1 VHCEL
6 CIAESIAESIAEKV
20 GYQVLVV
27 KFSGKVFTRKDCL
40 ANLLENVAVLFR
52 QGVPIALV
60 HGGGSSIT
68 KTVEER
74 GGLTRFWN
82 GLRVT
87 DELTLEVVRE
97 EMAQINAQIVEMLE
111 DLGVIVESHADGERL
126 IKARKKIVYE
136 ADGTPVD
143 LGFVG
148 EVAGFHTEMMESFI
162 AGAAV
167 PVIAPLGM
175 DEQRNIYNIN
185 ADDAAQAVA
194 IGFSARQFI
203 LLSDVDGVYLQED
216 GGQRTLPCLT
226 PSSIYELHRQ
236 GQITDGMLPKLNGC
250 QEAIRRGVS
259 SVRIANGMTENVLLR
274 ILEGETL
281 GTEIISDVYSVEVD

>member
-1 VHCEL
+1 M
-6 CIAESIAESIAEKV
+6 
-20 GYQVLVV
+20 LVV
-27 KFSGKVFTRKDCL
+27 KFSGKVFTQRDRL
-40 ANLLENVAVLFR
+40 ENLLENVALLFR
-52 QGVPIALV
+52 QGIPIALV

-82 GLRVT
+82 GLRIT
-87 DELTLEVVRE
+87 DDLTLEVVRE
-97 EMAQINAQIVEMLE
+97 EMALINAQIVELLE
-111 DLGVIVESHADGERL
+111 DLDVPVESHADGERL
-126 IKARKKIVYE
+126 IRARKKVAYE
-136 ADGTPVD
+136 DDGTPVD
-143 LGFVG
+143 LGYVG
-148 EVAGFHTEMMESFI
+148 EVSGFHTEMMESFI

-175 DEQRNIYNIN
+175 DENRNIYNIN

-194 IGFSARQFI
+194 IGFSAEQFI
-203 LLSDVDGVYLQED
+203 LLSDVDGVYVQEE
-216 GGQRTLPCLT
+216 GKQRTLPCLT

-250 QEAIRRGVS
+250 QEAIRRGVK
-259 SVRIANGMTENVLLR
+259 SVRIANGMVENVLLR